1 MSEIEKILE
10 KEEKTNDNILNEEE
24 KKLLKDLEAK
34 YERKNVSICP

>member
-34 YERKNVSICP
+34 YERKNI